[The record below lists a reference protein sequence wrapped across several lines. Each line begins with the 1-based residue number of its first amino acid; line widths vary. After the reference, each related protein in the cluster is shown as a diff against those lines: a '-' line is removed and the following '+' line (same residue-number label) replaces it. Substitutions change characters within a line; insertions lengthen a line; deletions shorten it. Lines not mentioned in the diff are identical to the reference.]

1 MTYHGVARAV
11 GCGSCQAIGMALK
24 HNPFS
29 PLVPCHR
36 VIKTNLTPGGFFGAR
51 TGPEVVR
58 KLALLAEEGV
68 FFDRGRLQNRALI
81 VDYPT
86 LSTMPDGRLLGR

>member
-1 MTYHGVARAV
+1 MTYRGVARV
-11 GCGSCQAIGMALK
+11 IGCGSCQAIGGALK

-36 VIKTNLTPGGFFGAR
+36 VIKTDLTSGGFAGAR

-58 KLALLAEEGV
+58 KLALLADEGV
-68 FFDRGRLQNRALI
+68 FFVEGRLQDPAL
-81 VDYPT
+81 VFDPPST
-86 LSTMPDGRLLGR
+86 RDLS